1 MPNNKSD
8 ILFDKFEI
16 IDTLKKDQHTSV
28 YLANHIYLGK
38 KIILKTL
45 STKELPDQT
54 FLERF
59 RREAKILAQ
68 LDHHNLIKVLD
79 FGTAGDNFYISFE
92 YFEGKNLR
100 KVINEDNLSDEQ
112 KIQLSIQLFE
122 ALNAAHKNG
131 VIHRDIKPENI
142 LVNAELELKIADFG
156 LALARDDLFLTHKSS
171 IVGTP
176 GYMSPEQIRGQE
188 LTPQTD
194 LFSSGIVI
202 YELFTGDNPFI
213 GNDINDTINNILN
226 FNIDKDVK
234 QISFIPPEV
243 QEVLSN
249 LLKKNSNKR
258 IKTALEALSY
268 FKGVKDD
275 VPQKVD
281 TKQIRSNKIKVTILY
296 VSAAIIIIIA
306 LVRLFTISDNNKS
319 VNESPVQEITNT
331 DPKEDLN
338 KKDNVVEKPI
348 TGTGLETK
356 NIVTKKENNV
366 EKVTYGELFVEA
378 NPWADV
384 YINNRKIDT
393 TPLQQSIQ
401 LNAGKYEL
409 KLVHPDFPTY
419 FKTIEIQQNKLR
431 TVKVNFF
438 EKVGYLDCKVFPWGE
453 IFIDGKYKVTSP
465 QLKPIMLMAGDY
477 NLSIRNPGY
486 QNIEEK
492 IAVKSSDT
500 LTLRFTFN
508 DSTKI
513 TNK

>member
-100 KVINEDNLSDEQ
+100 KVINEDNLSDKQ

-142 LVNAELELKIADFG
+142 LVNTELELKIADFG

-176 GYMSPEQIRGQE
+176 GYMSPEQIRGQK

-202 YELFTGDNPFI
+202 YELFTGNNPFI

-234 QISFIPPEV
+234 QISSIPFEV
-243 QEVLSN
+243 QNALSN
-249 LLKKNSNKR
+249 LLKKNPNKR
-258 IKTALEALSY
+258 TKTALEALSY
-268 FKGVKDD
+268 FKVVKDD
-275 VPQKVD
+275 APQKVD
-281 TKQIRSNKIKVTILY
+281 TKPIRSNKIKVTILY
-296 VSAAIIIIIA
+296 ASAAIIIIIA
-306 LVRLFTISDNNKS
+306 LVRLFTPSEDNKS
-319 VNESPVQEITNT
+319 TNESPVQEITNT

-338 KKDNVVEKPI
+338 KKDNVEEKPI
-348 TGTGLETK
+348 ISTGLETK

-393 TPLQQSIQ
+393 TPLQQNIQ
-401 LNAGKYEL
+401 LNTGKYEL
-409 KLVHPDFPTY
+409 KLVHPDFPPY
-419 FKTIEIQQNKLR
+419 FKTIEIQQSKVQTIR
-431 TVKVNFF
+431 VNFF

-465 QLKPIMLMAGDY
+465 
-477 NLSIRNPGY
+477 
-486 QNIEEK
+486 
-492 IAVKSSDT
+492 AVKT
-500 LTLRFTFN
+500 YYAYGRRL
-508 DSTKI
+508 
-513 TNK
+513 

>member
-8 ILFDKFEI
+8 ILFDRFEI

-54 FLERF
+54 SLERF

-100 KVINEDNLSDEQ
+100 KVINEDKLSDEQ
-112 KIQLSIQLFE
+112 KIHISVQLLE
-122 ALNAAHKNG
+122 ALSAAHKNG

-142 LVNAELELKIADFG
+142 LVNTKLELKIADFG
-156 LALARDDLFLTHKSS
+156 LALARDDLFLTHKST

-202 YELFTGDNPFI
+202 YELFTGQNPFI

-226 FNIDKDVK
+226 YNIEKNVK
-234 QISFIPPEV
+234 QISFIPFQVKEL
-243 QEVLSN
+243 LSN
-249 LLKKNSNKR
+249 LLKKNPSKR
-258 IKTALEALSY
+258 IGTALEALRY
-268 FKGVKDD
+268 FNIIKETS
-275 VPQKVD
+275 QKVE
-281 TKQIRSNKIKVTILY
+281 TKPKRSNKIKVTILY
-296 VSAAIIIIIA
+296 ASAAIIIIIA
-306 LVRLFTISDNNKS
+306 LVRFFTSSGNVQKNVENPIEENVDTVSSNALKNDTINSGQLATNLNLDAK
-319 VNESPVQEITNT
+319 NESVP
-331 DPKEDLN
+331 
-338 KKDNVVEKPI
+338 
-348 TGTGLETK
+348 
-356 NIVTKKENNV
+356 KKENSA
-366 EKVTYGELFVEA
+366 EKVSYGELSVDV
-378 NPWADV
+378 NPWADI

-393 TPLQQSIQ
+393 TPLSQNIQ
-401 LNAGKYEL
+401 LTVGKYEL
-409 KLVHPDFPTY
+409 KLVHPDFPPY
-419 FKTIEIQQNKLR
+419 YKTVEIQPNKLQ
-431 TVKVNFF
+431 TIKINFY
-438 EKVGYLDCKVFPWGE
+438 EKVGYLSCRIFPWGE
-453 IFIDGKYKVTSP
+453 IFIDGKYKSTSP
-465 QLKPIMLMAGDY
+465 QLKPIMLLEGAHS
-477 NLSIRNPGY
+477 LSIRNPSY
-486 QNIEEK
+486 QSIDKKIE
-492 IAVKSSDT
+492 VRSSDT
-500 LTLRFTFN
+500 LTLRFNFN
-508 DSTKI
+508 DSART